1 MLPKNRCAHEGIGY
15 CERISQR
22 KPISSF
28 VFGVNKNKYN
38 NLKRKGTFYPYRVSI
53 WYKYCTRLND
63 FNVG

>member
-1 MLPKNRCAHEGIGY
+1 MHRKVSATAREF
-15 CERISQR
+15 SQR
-22 KPISSF
+22 KLISSF
-28 VFGVNKNKYN
+28 VFGVNNNKNN